1 MFIPLAMLSTWVWFP
16 VFGDADPVKVL
27 IMSIFV
33 VFATIYLAY
42 GKFEPENIYITSF
55 FIRYEKN
62 HWWRRIR
69 SFTGRMGCCCG

>member
-16 VFGDADPVKVL
+16 VFGDSDPIKVL

-42 GKFEPENIYITSF
+42 GKFYKENMIFKPQLGS
-55 FIRYEKN
+55 
-62 HWWRRIR
+62 RR
-69 SFTGRMGCCCG
+69 

>member
-1 MFIPLAMLSTWVWFP
+1 MLSTWVWFP

-42 GKFEPENIYITSF
+42 GKFEPENTLV
-55 FIRYEKN
+55 RRKLGMVVAQKN
-62 HWWRRIR
+62 PEFLIFRRGPV
-69 SFTGRMGCCCG
+69 TEN

>member
-16 VFGDADPVKVL
+16 VFGDSDPIKVL

-42 GKFEPENIYITSF
+42 GKFHKESMIFNPQF
-55 FIRYEKN
+55 
-62 HWWRRIR
+62 
-69 SFTGRMGCCCG
+69 